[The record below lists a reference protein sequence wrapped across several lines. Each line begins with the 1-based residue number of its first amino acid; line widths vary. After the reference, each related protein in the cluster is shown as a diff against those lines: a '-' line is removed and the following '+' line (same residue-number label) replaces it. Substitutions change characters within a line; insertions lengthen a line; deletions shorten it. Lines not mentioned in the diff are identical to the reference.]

1 MTNKHLTDT
10 EIQQYVLQKINSDID
25 IAEHIGHCAFC
36 KTKTEQYSL
45 LFEEIKQQEKPV
57 FDFNLAHLV
66 IEQSPK
72 SQPRLYFERPF
83 LYLIIF
89 IVIFFISILLYLFG
103 NNLLKLFGVITPILT
118 GLIIT
123 TVISLSVFLCV
134 DMYRQYQTKMKVL
147 NFIE

>member
-10 EIQQYVLQKINSDID
+10 EVQQYVLQKINNNVD

-45 LFEEIKQQEKPV
+45 LFEEIKQLEKPV
-57 FDFNLAHLV
+57 FDFILADLV
-66 IEQSPK
+66 IEQLPE
-72 SQPRLYFERPF
+72 SQPGLYFERTF
-83 LYLIIF
+83 LYTIIF
-89 IVIFFISILLYLFG
+89 IGIFFISLLYLFG
-103 NNLLKLFGVITPILT
+103 NKLLNLFEVITPIVT

-134 DMYRQYQTKMKVL
+134 DMYRQYQTKVKAL
-147 NFIE
+147 NFY